1 VEWWQSGVTE
11 LVLAFDASCARCRAV
26 AAAVAGSGLEVLP
39 LRDYRVVDWCAEAG
53 AAGGAPTLLEITPT
67 AGDDRVRA
75 WTGAGLVRR
84 LVRRLG
90 PRRALRVVAAL
101 RAHGVLGDAVTGV
114 LGKPLRR
121 PSPARGA

>member
-1 VEWWQSGVTE
+1 VTE

-26 AAAVAGSGLEVLP
+26 AAAVAGTGLEVLP

-53 AAGGAPTLLEITPT
+53 VAGDVPTLLEITPT
-67 AGDDRVRA
+67 DGDDRVRA
-75 WTGAGLVRR
+75 FTGPG

-90 PRRALRVVAAL
+90 PRRAVRVVAAL
-101 RAHGVLGDAVTGV
+101 RAHGVLGDAARG
-114 LGKPLRR
+114 LLRT